1 MEKSPQSV
9 KNSRKEEKKL
19 NASKI
24 RVVILENLR
33 SLHNVGSVFRTAD
46 GAGWDKVY
54 LCGYTGAPPDRR
66 IEKVSLGAEEFI
78 EWEKIENIAELIE
91 NLKKE
96 GFQII
101 ALEQTPKSRE
111 IFKEKVSNIEK
122 IALIL
127 GNEVSGVSAE
137 TLDKCDLHLEIPMY
151 GQKTSLNVS
160 IAAGI
165 ALYLMR

>member
-1 MEKSPQSV
+1 MPVE
-9 KNSRKEEKKL
+9 NGKKR
-19 NASKI
+19 I
-24 RVVILENLR
+24 VILENLR
-33 SLHNVGSVFRTAD
+33 SLHNVGSIFRTAD

-66 IEKVSLGAEEFI
+66 IEKVSLGAEEFV
-78 EWEKIENIAELIE
+78 EWEKIENIAELLEI
-91 NLKKE
+91 LKKD
-96 GFQII
+96 GFKII

-111 IFKEKVSNIEK
+111 IFTEDISKIEK
-122 IALIL
+122 LALIL
-127 GNEVSGVSAE
+127 GNEVTGVDDE

-165 ALYLMR
+165 ALYILR